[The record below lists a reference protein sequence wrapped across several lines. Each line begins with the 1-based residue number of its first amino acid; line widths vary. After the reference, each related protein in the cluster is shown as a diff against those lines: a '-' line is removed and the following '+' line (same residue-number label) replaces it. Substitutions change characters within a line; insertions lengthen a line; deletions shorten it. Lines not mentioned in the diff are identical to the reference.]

1 MYFEINTK
9 YGDKQRINSLISSAP
24 LGVMEATVTL
34 PSLLVERLMSGANE
48 LDLSISQYCQLL
60 LENHLQDEENTV
72 DTDPSILNPLKLIN
86 LDESR
91 LGRTIPTQPFAVGA
105 LSGHINRLL
114 PLKYGCRMLWH
125 LLDEQGSGPTIHD
138 FRAAIRASVTP
149 VRELLKQFDEH
160 QGRERGS
167 RIHSSF
173 PNGERAATNRFLNHY
188 MIRRARAGETNP
200 SGALY
205 DFGLIGLD
213 DSGRVQFTESG
224 KRFVREPNPILDQ
237 SLEGGPSLSPTERAL
252 IVSQVRN
259 NMDKEWAYMR
269 HIIDGIHIGSNTPA
283 SLLSRIHRRY
293 GPGTKANWSES
304 VIPHM
309 RSGVL
314 GRMQAL
320 GFIDR
325 IFTANRV
332 EYSITPAAIHILD

>member
-1 MYFEINTK
+1 
-9 YGDKQRINSLISSAP
+9 
-24 LGVMEATVTL
+24 MEATVTL
-34 PSLLVERLMSGANE
+34 PTLLVERLMVGANE

-60 LENHLQDEENTV
+60 LENHLQDEENSIV
-72 DTDPSILNPLKLIN
+72 ADPSILDPLKLAS
-86 LDESR
+86 LDERR
-91 LGRTIPTQPFAVGA
+91 LNQTLVADSFSQGA
-105 LSGHINRLL
+105 ISGHINRLL
-114 PLKYGCRMLWH
+114 PLKYGCRMLWS

-138 FRAAIRASVTP
+138 FRAAIRANVTP
-149 VRELLKQFDEH
+149 VRALLKQFDEH

-188 MIRRARAGETNP
+188 MVRRARAGESNP

-205 DFGLIGLD
+205 DFGLISVD
-213 DSGRVQFTESG
+213 NSGRVQFTESG
-224 KRFVREPNPILDQ
+224 ARFVREPNPIIDGPQ
-237 SLEGGPSLSPTERAL
+237 GGGPSLSPTERAL

-259 NMDKEWAYMR
+259 NMGREWAYMR
-269 HIIDGIHIGSNTPA
+269 HIIDGIHIGSNTPT

-320 GFIDR
+320 GFIER

-332 EYSITPAAIHILD
+332 EYSITPAAIHVLD

>member
-1 MYFEINTK
+1 
-9 YGDKQRINSLISSAP
+9 
-24 LGVMEATVTL
+24 MEATVTL
-34 PSLLVERLMSGANE
+34 PSQLVERLMSSANE

-60 LENHLQDEENTV
+60 LENHLQEEDNTV
-72 DTDPSILNPLKLIN
+72 AADHSILDPLKLIN
-86 LDESR
+86 LGESR
-91 LGRTIPTQPFAVGA
+91 LNSTTIGHPLGGGAV
-105 LSGHINRLL
+105 SGHINRML
-114 PLKYGCRMLWH
+114 PLKYGCRMLWS

-138 FRAAIRASVTP
+138 FRSAIRASVAP
-149 VRELLKQFDEH
+149 LRALLKQFDEH

-167 RIHSSF
+167 RTHSSF

-188 MIRRARAGETNP
+188 MIRRARAGETEP

-205 DFGLIGLD
+205 DFGLISVD
-213 DSGRVQFTESG
+213 DSGRVQFTDPG
-224 KRFVREPNPILDQ
+224 KRFVREPNPIIDN

-259 NMDKEWAYMR
+259 NMGEEWAYMR
-269 HIIDGIHIGSNTPA
+269 HIIDGIHIGSNTPS

-320 GFIDR
+320 GFIER

-332 EYSITPAAIHILD
+332 EYTITPAAIHILD

>member
-1 MYFEINTK
+1 M
-9 YGDKQRINSLISSAP
+9 SS
-24 LGVMEATVTL
+24 
-34 PSLLVERLMSGANE
+34 ANE

-60 LENHLQDEENTV
+60 LENHLQDEDNVVTA
-72 DTDPSILNPLKLIN
+72 DPSILDPLKLIN
-86 LDESR
+86 LDENR
-91 LGRTIPTQPFAVGA
+91 LNSTLVGNPLTDGA

-114 PLKYGCRMLWH
+114 PLKYGCRMLWS
-125 LLDEQGSGPTIHD
+125 LLDEQGTGPTIHD
-138 FRAAIRASVTP
+138 FRSAIRVSVVPDRT
-149 VRELLKQFDEH
+149 LLKEFDEH

-188 MIRRARAGETNP
+188 MIRRARAGESNP

-205 DFGLIGLD
+205 DFGLIEVD

-224 KRFVREPNPILDQ
+224 KRFVREPNPIIDD

-259 NMDKEWAYMR
+259 NMGKEWAYMR
-269 HIIDGIHIGSNTPA
+269 HIIDGIHIGSNTPS

-320 GFIDR
+320 GFIER

>member
-1 MYFEINTK
+1 
-9 YGDKQRINSLISSAP
+9 
-24 LGVMEATVTL
+24 MEATVTL
-34 PSLLVERLMSGANE
+34 PTLLIERLMVEANE
-48 LDLSISQYCQLL
+48 HDLSISQYCQLL
-60 LENHLQDEENTV
+60 LENHLQDEENSTV
-72 DTDPSILNPLKLIN
+72 ADPSIMDPLKLLN
-86 LDESR
+86 LDEGRLDQTLAANPFSR
-91 LGRTIPTQPFAVGA
+91 GA

-114 PLKYGCRMLWH
+114 PLKYGCRMLWS
-125 LLDEQGSGPTIHD
+125 LLDEQGCGPTIHD
-138 FRAAIRASVTP
+138 FRAAIRVNVTP
-149 VRELLKQFDEH
+149 VRALLKQYDEH

-173 PNGERAATNRFLNHY
+173 PHAERAATNRFLNHY
-188 MIRRARAGETNP
+188 IVRRARAGETNP

-205 DFGLIGLD
+205 DFGLISVD

-224 KRFVREPNPILDQ
+224 ARFAREPNPIIDD

-259 NMDKEWAYMR
+259 NMGKEWTYMR
-269 HIIDGIHIGSNTPA
+269 HIIDGIHVGSNTPTT
-283 SLLSRIHRRY
+283 LLSRIHRRY

-320 GFIDR
+320 GFIER

-332 EYSITPAAIHILD
+332 EYTITPAAVHVID

>member
-1 MYFEINTK
+1 
-9 YGDKQRINSLISSAP
+9 
-24 LGVMEATVTL
+24 MEATVTL
-34 PSLLVERLMSGANE
+34 PSQLVERLMSSANE

-60 LENHLQDEENTV
+60 LENHLQDEDNTV
-72 DTDPSILNPLKLIN
+72 AADPSILDPLKLTN

-91 LGRTIPTQPFAVGA
+91 LNSTIIGNPLEGGAV
-105 LSGHINRLL
+105 SGHINRML
-114 PLKYGCRMLWH
+114 PLKYGCRMLWS
-125 LLDEQGSGPTIHD
+125 LLDEQGTGPTIHD
-138 FRAAIRASVTP
+138 FRSAIRASVDP
-149 VRELLKQFDEH
+149 VRTLLKQFDEH

-167 RIHSSF
+167 RTHSSF

-188 MIRRARAGETNP
+188 MIRRARAGETEP

-205 DFGLIGLD
+205 DFGLIGVD
-213 DSGRVQFTESG
+213 DSGRVQFTDSG
-224 KRFVREPNPILDQ
+224 KRFVREPNPIIDD

-269 HIIDGIHIGSNTPA
+269 HIIDGIHVGSNSP
-283 SLLSRIHRRY
+283 SPLLSRIHRRY
-293 GPGTKANWSES
+293 GPGTKENWSES

-320 GFIDR
+320 GFIER

-332 EYSITPAAIHILD
+332 EYTITPAAIHILD

>member
-1 MYFEINTK
+1 
-9 YGDKQRINSLISSAP
+9 
-24 LGVMEATVTL
+24 MEATVSL
-34 PSLLVERLMSGANE
+34 PSLLVERLMSSANE

-60 LENHLQDEENTV
+60 LENHLQDEDNVITA
-72 DTDPSILNPLKLIN
+72 DPSILDPLKLIN
-86 LDESR
+86 LDENR
-91 LGRTIPTQPFAVGA
+91 LNSTLAGNPLTGGA

-114 PLKYGCRMLWH
+114 PLKYGCRMLWS
-125 LLDEQGSGPTIHD
+125 LLDEQGTGPTIHD
-138 FRAAIRASVTP
+138 FRSAIRVSVAP
-149 VRELLKQFDEH
+149 VRTLLKEFDEH

-167 RIHSSF
+167 RTHSSF

-188 MIRRARAGETNP
+188 MIRRARAGETDP

-205 DFGLIGLD
+205 DFGLIEVD

-224 KRFVREPNPILDQ
+224 KRFVREPNPIIDDT
-237 SLEGGPSLSPTERAL
+237 LEGGPSLSPTERAL

-259 NMDKEWAYMR
+259 NMGEEWAYMR
-269 HIIDGIHIGSNTPA
+269 HIIDGIHIGSNTPS

-320 GFIDR
+320 GFIER

-332 EYSITPAAIHILD
+332 EYTITPAAIHILD

>member
-1 MYFEINTK
+1 
-9 YGDKQRINSLISSAP
+9 
-24 LGVMEATVTL
+24 MEATVSL
-34 PSLLVERLMSGANE
+34 PSLLVERLMTSANE

-60 LENHLQDEENTV
+60 LENHLQDEDNVITA
-72 DTDPSILNPLKLIN
+72 DPSILDPLKLIN
-86 LDESR
+86 LDENR
-91 LGRTIPTQPFAVGA
+91 LNSTLAGNPLTGGA

-114 PLKYGCRMLWH
+114 PLKYGCRMLWS
-125 LLDEQGSGPTIHD
+125 LLDEQGTGPTIHD
-138 FRAAIRASVTP
+138 FRSAIRVSVAP
-149 VRELLKQFDEH
+149 VRTLLKEFDEH

-167 RIHSSF
+167 RTHSSF

-188 MIRRARAGETNP
+188 MIRRARAGETDP

-205 DFGLIGLD
+205 DFGLIEVD

-224 KRFVREPNPILDQ
+224 KRFVREPNPIIDDT
-237 SLEGGPSLSPTERAL
+237 LEGGPSLSPTERAL

-259 NMDKEWAYMR
+259 NMGKEWAYMR
-269 HIIDGIHIGSNTPA
+269 HIIDGIHIGSNTPS

-320 GFIDR
+320 GFIER

-332 EYSITPAAIHILD
+332 EYTITPAAIHILD

>member
-1 MYFEINTK
+1 
-9 YGDKQRINSLISSAP
+9 
-24 LGVMEATVTL
+24 MEATVSL
-34 PSLLVERLMSGANE
+34 PTLLVERLMAGANE

-60 LENHLQDEENTV
+60 LENHLQDEDNTLV
-72 DTDPSILNPLKLIN
+72 ADPSILDPLKLTN
-86 LDESR
+86 LDENR
-91 LGRTIPTQPFAVGA
+91 LNHIHPGDPQSEGA

-114 PLKYGCRMLWH
+114 PLKYGCRMLWSMM
-125 LLDEQGSGPTIHD
+125 DEQGSGPTIHD
-138 FRAAIRASVTP
+138 FRSAIRVSVAP
-149 VRELLKQFDEH
+149 VRTLLKQFDEH

-167 RIHSSF
+167 RTHSSF

-188 MIRRARAGETNP
+188 MIRRPRAGEMNP

-205 DFGLIGLD
+205 DFGLIGVD
-213 DSGRVQFTESG
+213 NSGRVQFTNSG
-224 KRFVREPNPILDQ
+224 KRFVRESNPIIDE

-259 NMDKEWAYMR
+259 NMEKEWAYMR
-269 HIIDGIHIGSNTPA
+269 HIIDGIHVGSNTPS
-283 SLLSRIHRRY
+283 SLLSRIQRRY
-293 GPGTKANWSES
+293 GPGTKANWSSS

-320 GFIDR
+320 GFIER

-332 EYSITPAAIHILD
+332 EYSITPAAIHIID

>member
-1 MYFEINTK
+1 
-9 YGDKQRINSLISSAP
+9 
-24 LGVMEATVTL
+24 MEATVTL
-34 PSLLVERLMSGANE
+34 PSQLVERLMSGANE

-60 LENHLQDEENTV
+60 LENHLQDEDNTV
-72 DTDPSILNPLKLIN
+72 AADPSILDPLKLIN

-91 LGRTIPTQPFAVGA
+91 LNSTIIGNPLGGGAV
-105 LSGHINRLL
+105 SGHINRML
-114 PLKYGCRMLWH
+114 PLKYGCRMLWS
-125 LLDEQGSGPTIHD
+125 LLDEQGTGPTIHD
-138 FRAAIRASVTP
+138 FRSAIRASVDP
-149 VRELLKQFDEH
+149 VRTLLKQFDEH

-167 RIHSSF
+167 RTHSSF

-188 MIRRARAGETNP
+188 MIRRARAGETEP

-205 DFGLIGLD
+205 DFGLIGVD
-213 DSGRVQFTESG
+213 DSGRVQFTDSG
-224 KRFVREPNPILDQ
+224 KRFVREPNPIIDD

-259 NMDKEWAYMR
+259 NMGKEWAYMR
-269 HIIDGIHIGSNTPA
+269 HIIDGIHIGSNSPS

-293 GPGTKANWSES
+293 GPGTKENWSES

-320 GFIDR
+320 GFIER

-332 EYSITPAAIHILD
+332 EYTITPAAIHILD

>member
-1 MYFEINTK
+1 
-9 YGDKQRINSLISSAP
+9 
-24 LGVMEATVTL
+24 MEATVTL
-34 PSLLVERLMSGANE
+34 PTLLVERLMVGANE

-60 LENHLQDEENTV
+60 LENHLQDEENSIV
-72 DTDPSILNPLKLIN
+72 ADPSILDPLKLAS
-86 LDESR
+86 LDERR
-91 LGRTIPTQPFAVGA
+91 LNQTLVADSFSQGA
-105 LSGHINRLL
+105 ISGHINRLL
-114 PLKYGCRMLWH
+114 PLKYGCRMLWS

-138 FRAAIRASVTP
+138 FRAAIRANVTP
-149 VRELLKQFDEH
+149 VRALLKQFDEH

-188 MIRRARAGETNP
+188 MVRRARAGESNP

-205 DFGLIGLD
+205 DFGLISVD
-213 DSGRVQFTESG
+213 NSGRVQFTESG
-224 KRFVREPNPILDQ
+224 ARFVREPNPIIDGTQ
-237 SLEGGPSLSPTERAL
+237 GGGPSLSPTERAL

-259 NMDKEWAYMR
+259 NMGREWAYMR
-269 HIIDGIHIGSNTPA
+269 HIIDGIHIGSNTPT

-320 GFIDR
+320 GFIER

-332 EYSITPAAIHILD
+332 EYSITPAAIHVLD